1 MLFRSDE
8 SALSEEKAAPGKSA
22 LSQAETAP
30 GESALSQV
38 ETAQDGLL
46 LEFGE
51 DVIRILSKIR
61 RWKSENNLSMRD
73 ETDCLVIDA
82 PEKLHPLFRRTEKD
96 LLACTKA
103 KTILYT
109 TPASD
114 TGEEF
119 L

>member
-1 MLFRSDE
+1 
-8 SALSEEKAAPGKSA
+8 
-22 LSQAETAP
+22 
-30 GESALSQV
+30 
-38 ETAQDGLL
+38 
-46 LEFGE
+46 
-51 DVIRILSKIR
+51 
-61 RWKSENNLSMRD
+61 MRD

-82 PEKLHPLFRRTEKD
+82 PEKLHPLFRQTEKD

>member
-1 MLFRSDE
+1 M
-8 SALSEEKAAPGKSA
+8 
-22 LSQAETAP
+22 
-30 GESALSQV
+30 
-38 ETAQDGLL
+38 
-46 LEFGE
+46 EFGE
-51 DVIRILSKIR
+51 AAIRILSKIR

-82 PEKLHPLFRRTEKD
+82 PEKLHPLFRQTEKD

-109 TPASD
+109 TPVSD
-114 TGEEF
+114 TREEF